1 MKTPALSVLALVLVA
16 CGSPKTPADAEK
28 VETTSAALTVPQ
40 EKQAEAEPKAPEPG
54 EAAPAAGAAP
64 KALDPLAEDDS
75 IASIPKI
82 ERTPAKEIRA
92 RSRGDLE
99 AAMALAKRTSTLDA
113 AAAAITKRAGKPSWI
128 ENGQRRVWVA
138 KDGARCHKLVLDTD
152 GSLDLETAQASDWK
166 MLSAMTQQNECTGE
180 IKRGMPGK

>member
-1 MKTPALSVLALVLVA
+1 MKTPALSALALVLVA

-28 VETTSAALTVPQ
+28 VETTSAALTVPE
-40 EKQAEAEPKAPEPG
+40 EKAAEAEPKA
-54 EAAPAAGAAP
+54 AAPAEAAAP
-64 KALDPLAEDDS
+64 KALDPLAEDES

-99 AAMALAKRTSTLDA
+99 AAMAVAKRTSTLDA